1 MMRMKRIAV
10 SAAAFCLLTCF
21 LPAESPPEGS
31 GLLPPGEVPAAPSLE
46 AAFRGLEFFTGLALQ
61 ESRREEDGEG
71 GTDRKVKA
79 DSGAALRLQDVK
91 LILAGGLPYTAPAD
105 LGEAPASCW
114 NDRGVKRG
122 GISFRLS
129 DSRFLYEPTVLY
141 GTLHFAASLSRL
153 RQPCRS
159 VPWNY
164 GSLSLPATGLAAA
177 LPGFSSAERPPA
189 FALVLEPAAGGLP
202 FPAVEV
208 AAVQGGE
215 LYAGMHTLLPV
226 PRSRSSRII
235 LAVNGGSFVYGGR
248 ELKSWF
254 YKEPFYRERHYLS
267 ADAELG
273 FRLERAVSAH
283 FAAGFSEN
291 PFGSLADA
299 FFWRREQFACSCA
312 GLGLTASHFVAEEPE
327 MILPGGS
334 RLHIRRRLSLNP
346 SICFPLGPCRASLA
360 LLGAKDEKV
369 KDGAEQDVVN
379 FGIKGSFRLRRSRWD
394 LQYTDRFS
402 EADGEGDPLR
412 VRKLGLGFSCR
423 GRSFSSSSSVSVKR
437 DGEKDTVSFSQ
448 KFTPAG
454 TALSDISL
462 GVSSVAAE
470 GTLEKL
476 KLTAGCGFCFR
487 TGRTSFRGKFLYSAT
502 FYGEF

>member
-1 MMRMKRIAV
+1 MCMKQIAAR
-10 SAAAFCLLTCF
+10 AAALCLLSCF
-21 LPAESPPEGS
+21 LPAESPPEGG
-31 GLLPPGEVPAAPSLE
+31 GLLPPGEAPAVPSLE
-46 AAFRGLEFFTGLALQ
+46 AAFRGLEFFTGLAFQ
-61 ESRREEDGEG
+61 ENRREEAGEG
-71 GTDRKVKA
+71 APDRKVRA

-91 LILAGGLPYTAPAD
+91 LILAGGLPYTAPAE
-105 LGEAPASCW
+105 LGEDPAACW
-114 NDRGVKRG
+114 ADRGVKRG
-122 GISFRLS
+122 GISVRLA
-129 DSRFLYEPTVLY
+129 DNRLRYVPEVLY

-159 VPWNY
+159 VPWNC
-164 GSLSLPATGLAAA
+164 GSLSLPAPGLAAA

-189 FALVLEPAAGGLP
+189 LALVLEPAGGLP
-202 FPAVEV
+202 LPVLEV
-208 AAVQGGE
+208 AAVEGGDI
-215 LYAGMHTLLPV
+215 YAGLHAELPV
-226 PRSRSSRII
+226 PRSSSSCIV
-235 LAVNGGSFVYGGR
+235 LAVNGGSFVYGGK
-248 ELKSWF
+248 EVKSWF
-254 YKEPFYRERHYLS
+254 YRDPFYRESRYLS

-291 PFGSLADA
+291 PFGSFTEA
-299 FFWRREQFACSCA
+299 FFWRREQLACSFA
-312 GLGLTASHFVAEEPE
+312 GLGLTASHFAAEKAE

-334 RLHIRRRLSLNP
+334 RLNTKRRLSLNP
-346 SICFPLGPCRASLA
+346 SIRFPLGQGRASLA

-369 KDGAEQDVVN
+369 KDGTERDVVN
-379 FGIKGSFRLRRSRWD
+379 FGMKGSFRLRRSQWD

-402 EADGEGDPLR
+402 EEPGDADAQR
-412 VRKLGLGFSCR
+412 IRKLGLGFSCR

-454 TALSDISL
+454 TALSEISL
-462 GVSSVAAE
+462 GISSVYAE

-476 KLTAGCGFCFR
+476 RLTAGSGFRFR
-487 TGRTSFRGKFLYSAT
+487 TRRTSFRGKFLYSAT

>member
-1 MMRMKRIAV
+1 MCMKQIAAL
-10 SAAAFCLLTCF
+10 AAAICLLPCV

-31 GLLPPGEVPAAPSLE
+31 GLLPRGEAPAAPSLE

-61 ESRREEDGEG
+61 ESRRDAEGEG
-71 GTDRKVKA
+71 ELERDVKA

-189 FALVLEPAAGGLP
+189 LALVLEPAAGLP
-202 FPAVEV
+202 LPVLEV
-208 AAVQGGE
+208 AAVEGGDV
-215 LYAGMHTLLPV
+215 YAGMHAELPV
-226 PRSRSSRII
+226 PRSRSSCIV
-235 LAVNGGSFVYGGR
+235 LAVNGASFVYGGK
-248 ELKSWF
+248 EVKSWF
-254 YKEPFYRERHYLS
+254 YKEPFYRESRYLS

-346 SICFPLGPCRASLA
+346 SIRFPLGPCRASLA

-394 LQYTDRFS
+394 LQYTDRFT

-437 DGEKDTVSFSQ
+437 DGEMDTVSFSQ

-470 GTLEKL
+470 GSLEKL